1 MEHFG
6 LDEGEELQHPWLS
19 KSIETAQRRV
29 EQYHFS
35 IRKRTLEYDDVM
47 NKQREVIYGFRKE
60 TLFNDD
66 CRSLIFT
73 IVDNE
78 VYRHVQRAIA
88 EVEKDSSCPINLP
101 KLAAWLNTTFPIG
114 FDEKELAIFKEKGQ
128 VDVDKITDLVVNRV
142 KEIYEIK
149 ASAEDPEGLK
159 YLERSIILN
168 AIDRL
173 WQDHLYAMDSLRD
186 SIGLRAYAQKD
197 PLVEYKQEAFS
208 MFENL
213 MDDIS
218 NEIIAKMFL
227 SATNMEAFQKM
238 FDANPRSQQ
247 LIFQNIDEG
256 VSTGAPQIPVE
267 FDGGELPPEAA
278 YNGEGPMPELPPE
291 IDLTYHNDAP
301 QIGRN
306 DPCPCGSGKK
316 YKKCCGK

>member
-1 MEHFG
+1 M
-6 LDEGEELQHPWLS
+6 PWTVCVTVS
-19 KSIETAQRRV
+19 
-29 EQYHFS
+29 
-35 IRKRTLEYDDVM
+35 
-47 NKQREVIYGFRKE
+47 
-60 TLFNDD
+60 
-66 CRSLIFT
+66 
-73 IVDNE
+73 
-78 VYRHVQRAIA
+78 
-88 EVEKDSSCPINLP
+88 
-101 KLAAWLNTTFPIG
+101 
-114 FDEKELAIFKEKGQ
+114 
-128 VDVDKITDLVVNRV
+128 
-142 KEIYEIK
+142 
-149 ASAEDPEGLK
+149 
-159 YLERSIILN
+159 
-168 AIDRL
+168 
-173 WQDHLYAMDSLRD
+173 DSLRD

-256 VSTGAPQIPVE
+256 VSTDTPQIPVE
-267 FDGGELPPEAA
+267 LDGGELPPDAPYA
-278 YNGEGPMPELPPE
+278 EGGAMPELPPE

>member
-1 MEHFG
+1 M
-6 LDEGEELQHPWLS
+6 D
-19 KSIETAQRRV
+19 
-29 EQYHFS
+29 
-35 IRKRTLEYDDVM
+35 
-47 NKQREVIYGFRKE
+47 
-60 TLFNDD
+60 
-66 CRSLIFT
+66 
-73 IVDNE
+73 
-78 VYRHVQRAIA
+78 
-88 EVEKDSSCPINLP
+88 KDSSCPINLP

-128 VDVDKITDLVVNRV
+128 PDVDKITDLVVNRV
-142 KEIYEIK
+142 REIYEIK

-197 PLVEYKQEAFS
+197 PLVEYKQEAFT

-247 LIFQNIDEG
+247 LIFQNIDDG
-256 VSTGAPQIPVE
+256 VSTGEPQVPVE

-278 YNGEGPMPELPPE
+278 YSGEGPMPEIPPE
-291 IDLTYHNDAP
+291 IELTYHNDGP